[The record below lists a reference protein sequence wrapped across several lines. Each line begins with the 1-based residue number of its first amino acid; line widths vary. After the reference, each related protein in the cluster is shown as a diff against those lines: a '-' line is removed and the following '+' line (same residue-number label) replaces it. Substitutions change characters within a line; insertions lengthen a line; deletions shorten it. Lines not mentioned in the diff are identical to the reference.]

1 MGHLRLT
8 VRSQGSEQ
16 RAGQLQSPHPLPDL
30 TWCISGSQHQC
41 QPLTG
46 NQWSHPGQN
55 PEPAQRRV
63 VTGKAQSPRAGCLLL
78 KQPPARLQ
86 AWSPLPEARPDHSC
100 GLPGG
105 LCRKAGALGLKHH
118 MHFSLLEILTQ
129 AKLPAL
135 PWPGW
140 RSLKKKS
147 NSFLQDFATLSD
159 VGHQP
164 LRALL
169 SIAAPPSWGGWCQ
182 SWEQCVREVNFLSEG
197 PVWARAVMKKWVST
211 WLFFLSTL
219 ISRALFWAQSQGSL
233 ASAGLHGPAGLSS
246 SWSEHARWSRAAGVG
261 APRCEPTQGQDEGR
275 PSSPVEKE
283 VGEGLI
289 FYCSHNKWPHV
300 YRLKPER
307 MY

>member
-118 MHFSLLEILTQ
+118 MHFSLLVILTQ

-140 RSLKKKS
+140 RSLKKKK
-147 NSFLQDFATLSD
+147 Q
-159 VGHQP
+159 Q
-164 LRALL
+164 
-169 SIAAPPSWGGWCQ
+169 
-182 SWEQCVREVNFLSEG
+182 
-197 PVWARAVMKKWVST
+197 
-211 WLFFLSTL
+211 LF
-219 ISRALFWAQSQGSL
+219 
-233 ASAGLHGPAGLSS
+233 AGLCYIIRCWTPAP
-246 SWSEHARWSRAAGVG
+246 E
-261 APRCEPTQGQDEGR
+261 
-275 PSSPVEKE
+275 SSPKYCCSSQLRWVMSVLGTVCTGSEFPFRGTCLSQSSHEK
-283 VGEGLI
+283 VGQHLTFFFKYTHI
-289 FYCSHNKWPHV
+289 
-300 YRLKPER
+300 
-307 MY
+307 